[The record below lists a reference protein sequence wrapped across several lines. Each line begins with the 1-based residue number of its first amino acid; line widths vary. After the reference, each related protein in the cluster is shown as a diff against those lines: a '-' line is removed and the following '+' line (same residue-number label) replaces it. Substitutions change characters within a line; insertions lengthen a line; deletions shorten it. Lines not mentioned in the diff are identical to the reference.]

1 MPETPLDFARTWAEM
16 PDPANPGQRFRLDL
30 TWLTSSW
37 TCIFGSGC
45 KGIYADRPDDGCCT
59 LGAHFTDDDDV
70 ERVQAVVAELGED
83 EWQMHP
89 GRGRYG
95 EKDPSRLKAWTEKED
110 GARKTKVVD
119 GACIFLNRPGFP
131 AGAGCALHQHAVLTG
146 RPPHE
151 AKPDV
156 CWQLPI
162 RRSYRTVERPD
173 DTSYLEVTIA
183 EYDRRGWGPGGHD
196 LDWYCSSNT
205 EAHVGAEP
213 VYRSNRAEL
222 TALMG
227 EEGYA
232 ELVLRCEA
240 HLDTVKRARSA
251 GARQLIPLL
260 VHPAT
265 VAAGTVGGRRTRVP
279 RKRTTAPLPGRNE
292 PAHPVPPAK
301 GTRAAKASPKQGDVE
316 ASAGQADQG
325 RQGDQGDQ
333 AGQAREGP
341 GEAGQGP
348 RQGVEAAPLVV
359 IRSPNIWDTPEV
371 YELENLASDRAG
383 VIDTTID
390 ALHPLDGAD
399 LRRHRLRHR
408 LPPPPAGR
416 ARRPGRRRRAAPAAR
431 RPRAGA
437 GCAGAGRA
445 RHPCSPATPR
455 RCRWPT
461 RASTWCTRAGP
472 TSSAPGAS
480 RGWPRSSG
488 CCARAASP
496 CVVDNDVTRSTFGA
510 WFRRSYPAYDPVA
523 VQRFWDRQGLH
534 DRAPHHRV
542 DLRPPRR
549 PRGRGPHR
557 AAARPGRRGARRPRG
572 ARRRLRGGPAVEAV
586 LTPPGV

>member
-1 MPETPLDFARTWAEM
+1 MPLDFARTWAEM

-227 EEGYA
+227 EQGYA

-265 VAAGTVGGRRTRVP
+265 GAAGTVGGRRTRVP
-279 RKRTTAPLPGRNE
+279 RKRTTAPLPGSNE

-301 GTRAAKASPKQGDVE
+301 GTRAAKASPKK
-316 ASAGQADQG
+316 ATAK
-325 RQGDQGDQ
+325 
-333 AGQAREGP
+333 P
-341 GEAGQGP
+341 
-348 RQGVEAAPLVV
+348 AAK
-359 IRSPNIWDTPEV
+359 
-371 YELENLASDRAG
+371 
-383 VIDTTID
+383 
-390 ALHPLDGAD
+390 
-399 LRRHRLRHR
+399 
-408 LPPPPAGR
+408 PAK
-416 ARRPGRRRRAAPAAR
+416 ATKAAKAPAK
-431 RPRAGA
+431 
-437 GCAGAGRA
+437 
-445 RHPCSPATPR
+445 PAKAPAKPAKAPAKPAKAPAKASKPR
-455 RCRWPT
+455 R
-461 RASTWCTRAGP
+461 
-472 TSSAPGAS
+472 SS
-480 RGWPRSSG
+480 
-488 CCARAASP
+488 
-496 CVVDNDVTRSTFGA
+496 
-510 WFRRSYPAYDPVA
+510 
-523 VQRFWDRQGLH
+523 
-534 DRAPHHRV
+534 
-542 DLRPPRR
+542 
-549 PRGRGPHR
+549 
-557 AAARPGRRGARRPRG
+557 
-572 ARRRLRGGPAVEAV
+572 
-586 LTPPGV
+586 